1 MFDNGASGTLMG
13 GITVRDVVTQVPL
26 CCCVCVCVCVC
37 AHVFVRACVCA
48 RACVCVCVRVI
59 DYGTSGTFWGG
70 ITVRDVVTQVSLYQM
85 CVCVFVF
92 AYVQL
97 LMLRVGQN
105 HI

>member
-1 MFDNGASGTLMG
+1 
-13 GITVRDVVTQVPL
+13 
-26 CCCVCVCVCVC
+26 
-37 AHVFVRACVCA
+37 
-48 RACVCVCVRVI
+48 VCVRVI